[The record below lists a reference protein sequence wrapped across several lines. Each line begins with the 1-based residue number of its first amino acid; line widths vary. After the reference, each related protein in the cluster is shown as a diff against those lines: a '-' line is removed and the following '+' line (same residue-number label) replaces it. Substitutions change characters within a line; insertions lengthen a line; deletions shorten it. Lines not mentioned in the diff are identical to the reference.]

1 MITTTQIRKA
11 DAAVA
16 YFGREL
22 AASDYYL
29 AEKGVWYGKG
39 ARILGLEPEVS
50 KEDFVA
56 IVNNQAPGS
65 GQRLTARNNTTRTR
79 IVWKL
84 DEATQTK
91 VPVQEE
97 ISNRRV
103 CVDFTF
109 SVPKSVSMYL
119 ARTKDPEVEKLIH
132 QALRETL
139 DDMET
144 AIQTRVRVAE
154 AQEDRS
160 TGNAI
165 WACFVHRTTR
175 PVSGKV
181 DPHWHC
187 HALLMNATY
196 DAVENRWKAAQL
208 GEVVASKGLNSN
220 KGT

>member
-1 MITTTQIRKA
+1 MITATQIRNA
-11 DAAVA
+11 QAAVT

-22 AASDYYL
+22 GTSDYYL
-29 AEKGVWYGKG
+29 AQKGVWYGKG
-39 ARILGLEPEVS
+39 SRSLGLAPEVS

-65 GQRLTARNNTTRTR
+65 GERLTARNNTTRTR
-79 IVWKL
+79 IVWQL
-84 DEATQTK
+84 DEVTQTK
-91 VPVQEE
+91 VPVEEE

-109 SVPKSVSMYL
+109 SVPKSLSMYL
-119 ARTKDPEVEKLIH
+119 ARTKDAAVEALIH
-132 QALRETL
+132 QALRETM
-139 DDMET
+139 DDMES
-144 AIQTRVRVAE
+144 AIQTRVRVDGAD
-154 AQEDRS
+154 QDRS
-160 TGNAI
+160 TGNGL

-196 DAVENRWKAAQL
+196 DA
-208 GEVVASKGLNSN
+208 SKTAGKQPSSAR
-220 KGT
+220 